1 MSVQR
6 SRSTETREKARQRY
20 HAAVRR
26 KDAPRTDALS
36 LDAERM
42 YRRQVATLLSIL
54 SSIYGADRLVL
65 KAGKL
70 EALAG
75 MRSDKLEEQVLAL
88 QRIVFEDPTIETP
101 PSIGNIPKILDE
113 IQEEIADIVARK
125 TVEDAIEKKIA
136 ERMQKKH
143 EEYLREIRMQ
153 VLEEEN
159 GGSESPQ
166 TLKKLANLEKL
177 AKRNLTQSVLE
188 VIRPRN
194 LSEVVGQDL
203 AIKALLTKLASP
215 FPQHVLLYGPPGVGK
230 TTVARL
236 VLEEAKRM
244 KHSPFK
250 KDAPFVEV
258 DGTTLRWDPRDVT
271 NPLLGSVHDP
281 IYQGARRELAE
292 GSVPEPKLGLVTEAH
307 GGVLF
312 IDEIAELDPLLQNK
326 LLKVLEDKRVFF
338 DSSYYDPD
346 DPRVPKYIRKIFEE
360 GAPADFVLIGA
371 TTRDP
376 EEVSPALRSRCAEVF
391 FDPLS
396 PEDIVKIV
404 RAASKRLGAVL
415 TPGVASLIS
424 RYTVEGRKAIGIL
437 ADAYSLA
444 LNRAE
449 FHAAVSKALKRR
461 EQVDTTGDDRSRI
474 KIAKDV
480 VLEVLQNGR
489 FAPAVVHKAKDASE
503 IARIFGLGVL
513 GYVGSV
519 IEIEAVAFPSREKG
533 RGTVRFNEAAGNMAR
548 DSVFNALSVVRQIT
562 GEDVTDYDIHVN
574 VVGGGLIDGPSAGL
588 AMALV
593 IASAIKKIP
602 LRQNVAV
609 TGEISIQGKVKAVGG
624 VHEKIYGAKQAGMKK
639 IVIPSVNKNDVNH
652 EIAGI
657 EVVGVETAEEALR
670 HVVWA

>member
-1 MSVQR
+1 
-6 SRSTETREKARQRY
+6 
-20 HAAVRR
+20 
-26 KDAPRTDALS
+26 
-36 LDAERM
+36 M
-42 YRRQVATLLSIL
+42 YKRQVSTLLSIL
-54 SSIYGADRLVL
+54 SGIYGADRLVL

-70 EALAG
+70 EALAA
-75 MRSDKLEEQVLAL
+75 MRSDKLEDQVLAL

-101 PSIGNIPKILDE
+101 PALGSIPKILDE

-177 AKRNLTQSVLE
+177 AKRSLRKSVLE

-338 DSSYYDPD
+338 DSSYYDSD

-391 FDPLS
+391 FDPL
-396 PEDIVKIV
+396 
-404 RAASKRLGAVL
+404 
-415 TPGVASLIS
+415 
-424 RYTVEGRKAIGIL
+424 
-437 ADAYSLA
+437 
-444 LNRAE
+444 
-449 FHAAVSKALKRR
+449 
-461 EQVDTTGDDRSRI
+461 
-474 KIAKDV
+474 
-480 VLEVLQNGR
+480 
-489 FAPAVVHKAKDASE
+489 
-503 IARIFGLGVL
+503 
-513 GYVGSV
+513 
-519 IEIEAVAFPSREKG
+519 
-533 RGTVRFNEAAGNMAR
+533 
-548 DSVFNALSVVRQIT
+548 
-562 GEDVTDYDIHVN
+562 
-574 VVGGGLIDGPSAGL
+574 
-588 AMALV
+588 
-593 IASAIKKIP
+593 
-602 LRQNVAV
+602 
-609 TGEISIQGKVKAVGG
+609 
-624 VHEKIYGAKQAGMKK
+624 
-639 IVIPSVNKNDVNH
+639 
-652 EIAGI
+652 
-657 EVVGVETAEEALR
+657 
-670 HVVWA
+670 